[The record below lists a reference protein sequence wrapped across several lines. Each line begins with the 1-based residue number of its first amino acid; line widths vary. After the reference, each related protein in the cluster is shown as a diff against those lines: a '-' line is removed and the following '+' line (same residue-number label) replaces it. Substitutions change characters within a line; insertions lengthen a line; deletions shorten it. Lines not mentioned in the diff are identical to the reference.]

1 MHLIHSIH
9 FVYFL
14 LFLIV
19 QLFPFLTLG
28 FAHLGSG
35 RCRPQLT
42 GNTVQELYVRDGAG
56 LLISPARAVVIF
68 LFYFF
73 IYFICLGACVP
84 ELFGWGQLRA
94 SVFALGR
101 FTSRAVLAEAVLVR
115 LVLEITVFHL
125 GELLLMCYFLLA
137 FGLHALIFRILGWWS
152 WFGRAH
158 SSQHFL
164 LRFQKNLLLLIL
176 LPKNCSLV

>member
-19 QLFPFLTLG
+19 QLFPFLSLG
-28 FAHLGSG
+28 LAHLGG
-35 RCRPQLT
+35 RCWPQLT
-42 GNTVQELYVRDGAG
+42 SNTIQELYVCDGAG
-56 LLISPARAVVIF
+56 LLISPARAIVIF

-73 IYFICLGACVP
+73 KYFICLGACVP

-94 SVFALGR
+94 SVFAFGR

-137 FGLHALIFRILGWWS
+137 FGLHALIFRILG
-152 WFGRAH
+152 
-158 SSQHFL
+158 
-164 LRFQKNLLLLIL
+164 
-176 LPKNCSLV
+176 